1 MTNRQWFALHSWAGF
16 VLGALLLLVC
26 ISGVLATL
34 SYEIQYLSDSKYRA
48 LTPRSAAVNWAQ
60 LEQNLAAAYPDS
72 QLISAQVHQQ
82 RYLAGEAAL
91 ATPAGFRFAYFD
103 PASGA
108 LTGSG
113 DWGRLSRFLR
123 NLHMYLSMGSSGKVV
138 VTSLSFLLLI
148 SLISSFFVY
157 RNWWRQWF
165 RSPGSWRWAV
175 RNSWASWHK
184 LIGLWSWWFLLLMTV
199 TGLWYFA
206 EHWLLRSELAYYPPP
221 PAAALSAAPPA
232 TADKGLLSLA
242 GIIAIA
248 QAQRPELDIRT
259 VLYNSHVKAPI
270 VLSGQD
276 DTVLVR
282 DRANRIYLDSN
293 GQLLGRQY
301 AAELG
306 LLARLSDMADPLHFG
321 NFSGLTVK
329 LIYALFGSGL
339 CILVAGGMRMHWLRT
354 KHKQPQLARWLGLF
368 GWLALALALSG
379 TVWTAVSF
387 SQRELSRLPLS
398 PMLGTVLQQP
408 AVQPSCSSNAAAC

>member
-48 LTPRSAAVNWAQ
+48 LTARSGAVNWAQ

-72 QLISAQVHQQ
+72 WLISAQVHQQ

-91 ATPAGFRFAYFD
+91 ATPTGFRFAYFD

-108 LTGSG
+108 LTGIG

-184 LIGLWSWWFLLLMTV
+184 LIGLWSWWFVLLMTV

-221 PAAALSAAPPA
+221 PTAALSATPPA
-232 TADKGLLSLA
+232 QPLSLSQ
-242 GIIAIA
+242 ITAIA
-248 QAQRPELDIRT
+248 QQHRPELDIRS
-259 VLYNSHVKAPI
+259 VLYNSNAKAPI
-270 VLSGQD
+270 VVTGQAGD
-276 DTVLVR
+276 LLLR
-282 DRANRIYLDSN
+282 DRANRVYLDGAGKVIGS
-293 GQLLGRQY
+293 QSS
-301 AAELG
+301 AD
-306 LLARLSDMADPLHFG
+306 LASLAYLTDMADPLHFG

-354 KHKQPQLARWLGLF
+354 KHKQPLLARWLGVF

-387 SQRELSRLPLS
+387 SQRELNRLPLS
-398 PMLGTVLQQP
+398 PLLGSVLQP
-408 AVQPSCSSNAAAC
+408 AAQPSCSSVSAAC